1 MAAMHAYHV
10 FGRSFMPDK
19 PHIVV
24 IGPGTV
30 GETLAVL
37 ASKAGYRVVGV
48 AARSIEHAMAAA
60 ERVGP
65 TVRVGTAEEIAPAGG
80 LVLLTVGD
88 DAIEPLCRLLAA
100 KGCFT
105 RGSIVA
111 HCSGALPSGIL
122 APARELCGAHIA
134 SMHPF
139 QTFPNVQA
147 GLERFGG
154 TYCFI
159 EGDAPA
165 VAALHALAAALGGH
179 PVTITSQGK
188 PLYHSA
194 AVFASNYLNAVL
206 DAAMTAADKA
216 GISAD
221 DAAAALAPL
230 VKATLANI
238 RQFGTAKALTGPIAR
253 GDAQLVARQY
263 RDVASAD
270 AKLGELYRHLGDW
283 TVDIALR
290 GGNIDQEQ
298 AQQIRRSLDL

>member
-1 MAAMHAYHV
+1 
-10 FGRSFMPDK
+10 MPDR

-30 GETLAVL
+30 GQTLAVL
-37 ASKAGYRVVGV
+37 ASKAGYRIVGV
-48 AARSIEHAMAAA
+48 AARSIDHATAAA
-60 ERVGP
+60 ERIGP

-80 LVLLTVGD
+80 LVLLTVSD
-88 DAIEPLCRLLAA
+88 DAIEPLCRDLAA

-105 RGSIVA
+105 RGSTVA

-122 APARELCGAHIA
+122 APARDLCGAYIA
-134 SMHPF
+134 SLHPF

-165 VAALHALAAALGGH
+165 VAALRSLASALGGH
-179 PVTITSQGK
+179 PVTMTSQGK
-188 PLYHSA
+188 LLYHAA

-206 DAAMTAADKA
+206 DAAVTSAGKA
-216 GISAD
+216 GIDAE

-230 VKATLANI
+230 IKATLANI

-253 GDAQLVARQY
+253 GDAHLVARQY
-263 RDVASAD
+263 HDVAAAD

-283 TVDIALR
+283 TVDVALR
-290 GGNIDQEQ
+290 GGSIDQEQ
-298 AQQIRRSLDL
+298 AQQLRRSLGL